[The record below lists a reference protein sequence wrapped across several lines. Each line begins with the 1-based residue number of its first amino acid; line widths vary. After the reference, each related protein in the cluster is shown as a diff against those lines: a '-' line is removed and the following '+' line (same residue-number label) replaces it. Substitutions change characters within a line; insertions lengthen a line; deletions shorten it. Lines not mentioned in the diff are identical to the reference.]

1 MCLLHY
7 YRRCTTVAVIVLE
20 PGHKLKRSSNF
31 FKPHHMAIYS
41 WPPHI
46 AWCWETSKPMYYK
59 NYALLADVTCS
70 ALQYGS
76 ITGLMHCEEDNCIYK
91 SNYINVF
98 KIHYVTL
105 DTLETGKLTIPP
117 PSMFTFTI
125 WVPYK
130 QHHMSSIKSDC
141 KPMVTSV
148 IRLVDSTVPYF
159 IVPSTFQ

>member
-31 FKPHHMAIYS
+31 FKPS
-41 WPPHI
+41 PHGNI
-46 AWCWETSKPMYYK
+46 QLTSSYCMVLGNFKTK

-91 SNYINVF
+91 LNYINVF